1 MTTQNQEGIN
11 LHPLIKLV
19 VPEATFYSIV
29 DKVKNEK
36 TPSRKLANE
45 FNYSLVAINSIR
57 SKAISMG
64 LLERPIGVL
73 KMMETLQKRRESGI
87 KFTKKSAKSTKSTN
101 FTKLTKEVNRGI
113 KITTPLEKE
122 PLSNSKFVNIK
133 FGEIEVVVEKSANI
147 VITKD
152 KIVIN

>member
-19 VPEATFYSIV
+19 VPETTFYSIV

-64 LLERPIGVL
+64 LLERPVGVL

-87 KFTKKSAKSTKSTN
+87 KFTKKSAKSTN
-101 FTKLTKEVNRGI
+101 FTKPTKEVNRSI

>member
-45 FNYSLVAINSIR
+45 FDYSLVAINSIR

-73 KMMETLQKRRESGI
+73 KMMETLKKRRESGI
-87 KFTKKSAKSTKSTN
+87 KFTKKSAKSTK
-101 FTKLTKEVNRGI
+101 LTKEVNRSI

>member
-36 TPSRKLANE
+36 TPSKKLAEE
-45 FNYSLVAINSIR
+45 FGYSLVAINCIR
-57 SKAISMG
+57 SKAISMD
-64 LLERPIGVL
+64 LLERPVGVVR
-73 KMMETLQKRRESGI
+73 MMETLQKKREVGL
-87 KFTKKSAKSTKSTN
+87 TRTRKSTKT
-101 FTKLTKEVNRGI
+101 TKLTKEVSRNI
-113 KITTPLEKE
+113 KITTPEEKQA
-122 PLSNSKFVNIK
+122 LSNSKFVNIK

>member
-64 LLERPIGVL
+64 LLERPVGVL

-87 KFTKKSAKSTKSTN
+87 KFTKKSAKSTN
-101 FTKLTKEVNRGI
+101 FTKPTKEVNRTI

>member
-45 FNYSLVAINSIR
+45 FDYSLVAINSIR

-64 LLERPIGVL
+64 LLERPVGVL
-73 KMMETLQKRRESGI
+73 KMMETLKKRRESGI
-87 KFTKKSAKSTKSTN
+87 KFTKKSAKSTK
-101 FTKLTKEVNRGI
+101 LTKEVNRTI

>member
-19 VPEATFYSIV
+19 VPKATFYSIV

-45 FNYSLVAINSIR
+45 FDYSLVAINCIR

-64 LLERPIGVL
+64 LLERPIGVVR
-73 KMMETLQKRRESGI
+73 MMETLQKKREVGL
-87 KFTKKSAKSTKSTN
+87 TRAKKVP
-101 FTKLTKEVNRGI
+101 KLTKEVNRGI

>member
-19 VPEATFYSIV
+19 VPKATFYSIV

-45 FNYSLVAINSIR
+45 FDYSLVAINCIR

-64 LLERPIGVL
+64 LLERPVGVV
-73 KMMETLQKRRESGI
+73 KMMETLQKRREVGL
-87 KFTKKSAKSTKSTN
+87 TRAKKVP
-101 FTKLTKEVNRGI
+101 KLTKEVNRGI

>member
-36 TPSRKLANE
+36 TPSRKLADE
-45 FNYSLVAINSIR
+45 FNYSLVAINCIR

-64 LLERPIGVL
+64 LLERPIGVVR
-73 KMMETLQKRRESGI
+73 MMETLKKRKEVGLTR
-87 KFTKKSAKSTKSTN
+87 TRKSTKT
-101 FTKLTKEVNRGI
+101 TKLTKEVNRSI

>member
-1 MTTQNQEGIN
+1 MTTQNQEGIS

-29 DKVKNEK
+29 DKVKTEK
-36 TPSRKLANE
+36 TPSKKLAEE
-45 FNYSLVAINSIR
+45 FDYSLTAISCIR

-64 LLERPIGVL
+64 LLERPVGVL
-73 KMMETLQKRRESGI
+73 RMMETLQKRREVGL
-87 KFTKKSAKSTKSTN
+87 TRAKKVPKS
-101 FTKLTKEVNRGI
+101 TKLTKEVNKDI
-113 KITTPLEKE
+113 KITTPEEKQS
-122 PLSNSKFVNIK
+122 LSNSKFVNIK

-147 VITKD
+147 IITKD

>member
-19 VPEATFYSIV
+19 VPKATFYSIV

-45 FNYSLVAINSIR
+45 FDYSLVAINSIR

-64 LLERPIGVL
+64 LLERPVGVL

-87 KFTKKSAKSTKSTN
+87 KFTKKSAKSTN
-101 FTKLTKEVNRGI
+101 FTKPTKEVNRTI